1 MIHFLN
7 NLVSSD
13 DCKMLVSEFYKQQ
26 KTKINADETHLLVNN
41 KTTYGFKGYGEFDKL
56 LNSLKPIITDLNGDK
71 KIKNVNSFVR
81 EYKNGSVLKKH
92 IDRSDIGI
100 TLSICLFSNIKNEWP
115 LFAEYN
121 NAEVSYNTN
130 IGDGVLII
138 NSDKITHWR
147 DELVCNDDESVI
159 QLFLHWK
166 EISIDKN
173 FLI

>member
-121 NAEVSYNTN
+121 NDEVSYNTN

>member
-56 LNSLKPIITDLNGDK
+56 LNSLKPIITDLNGNK

-121 NAEVSYNTN
+121 NDEVSYNTN

-166 EISIDKN
+166 EISTDKK

>member
-7 NLVSSD
+7 NLVSPD
-13 DCKMLVSEFYKQQ
+13 NCKMLVSEFRKQQ
-26 KTKINADETHLLVNN
+26 KTRINADQTHLLVNN
-41 KTTYGFKGYGEFDKL
+41 ETTYGFKGYGKFDKL
-56 LNSLKPIITDLNGDK
+56 LDSLKPIITDLNGNK

-92 IDRSDIGI
+92 VDREDIGI
-100 TLSICLFSNIKNEWP
+100 TLSICLFSNIKSEWP
-115 LFAEYN
+115 LCAEYN
-121 NAEVSYNTN
+121 NVQISNN
-130 IGDGVLII
+130 INVGDGLLII

-147 DELVCNDDESVI
+147 EELICNDDESVI

-166 EISIDKN
+166 DISTDKK